1 MQDML
6 PWLERGGGN
15 QRRMKRGLA
24 VVQVTLRQDADH
36 VVGVQVN
43 RVGIRRRTIT
53 AAPAH
58 DVPGAGSEEVL
69 PSHRGE
75 GRLDSRIS
83 DAGGRRDLLRI
94 GPPDDLRFALAIHLG
109 RIWLVRR
116 SGQDSTAFE
125 CRVLAANRNPVAG
138 PMPAETMFPLSEL
151 DRMLP
156 LSDTA
161 LHTAAGS
168 ERGRRSSRPSVSS
181 RGTRTIL
188 KEPETRRLKNRGH
201 LARNRNMLWGGR
213 RGKVA
218 TSSLHLTD
226 GVAAMPQPNDLS
238 RSLVALDQNS
248 TIIAVVELSQ
258 SSWLVGGVVPGI
270 ERQPRKQLEPTPE
283 RLLAVLHRWRDE
295 AVRAGRTITRIA
307 LAFEAGRDGFWLARW
322 LEARG
327 IEAHVIHPS
336 SVAVSREHRRAKT
349 DRLDTEL
356 LKR

>member
-6 PWLERGGGN
+6 PWLGRGGGN

-69 PSHRGE
+69 PRHRGE
-75 GRLDSRIS
+75 GRLDLRIS

-94 GPPDDLRFALAIHLG
+94 GPPDDLQFALAIHLG

-125 CRVLAANRNPVAG
+125 CRVLAANRNPVAD

-168 ERGRRSSRPSVSS
+168 KRGRRSSRPSVSS

-201 LARNRNMLWGGR
+201 LA
-213 RGKVA
+213 
-218 TSSLHLTD
+218 
-226 GVAAMPQPNDLS
+226 
-238 RSLVALDQNS
+238 
-248 TIIAVVELSQ
+248 IAV
-258 SSWLVGGVVPGI
+258 G
-270 ERQPRKQLEPTPE
+270 TPITG
-283 RLLAVLHRWRDE
+283 RPPHRT
-295 AVRAGRTITRIA
+295 VRA
-307 LAFEAGRDGFWLARW
+307 AFLHTAPTSD
-322 LEARG
+322 
-327 IEAHVIHPS
+327 V
-336 SVAVSREHRRAKT
+336 
-349 DRLDTEL
+349 
-356 LKR
+356 